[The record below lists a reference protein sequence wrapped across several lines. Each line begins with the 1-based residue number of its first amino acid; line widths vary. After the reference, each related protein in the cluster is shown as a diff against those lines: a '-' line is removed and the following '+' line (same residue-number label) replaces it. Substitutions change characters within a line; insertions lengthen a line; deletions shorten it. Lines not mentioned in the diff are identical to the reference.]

1 MAVRLVVAEDSLLVR
16 EGIVKLLDAHADVE
30 IVALCVDLPELLDA
44 VERLVPDVVLTDIRM
59 PPSGTD
65 EGIRA
70 ATELRQRHPE
80 VGVVV
85 LSQSASGPVVR
96 VTTESNLRIMSD
108 AAMTIERVGVVGCG
122 LMGSGIAEVCARAGL
137 DVMIGEISAE
147 VAEVGRE
154 RLVKSLDRGLSAGKM
169 TEEERDAAVTR
180 LSFTTDLADFADRDL
195 VVEAVV
201 ENEAMKVEIFKEL
214 DRVMTVDGAILASN
228 TSSIPIMKLGTAT
241 RRPEQVIGIHFFN
254 PVPVL
259 RLVELVTSLMTSED
273 TTARSAAF
281 ATDVLHKRV
290 IHSKD
295 RAGFVVN
302 ALLIPYLLSAI
313 RMMES
318 GFASAE
324 DIDTGMVEG
333 CSHPMGPLR
342 LTDLIGLDT
351 TLAVAESLYSEFKE
365 PLYAAPPLLSR
376 MVDAGLLGRK
386 SGRGFYDYSR

>member
-1 MAVRLVVAEDSLLVR
+1 
-16 EGIVKLLDAHADVE
+16 
-30 IVALCVDLPELLDA
+30 
-44 VERLVPDVVLTDIRM
+44 
-59 PPSGTD
+59 
-65 EGIRA
+65 
-70 ATELRQRHPE
+70 
-80 VGVVV
+80 
-85 LSQSASGPVVR
+85 
-96 VTTESNLRIMSD
+96 MSD

-147 VAEVGRE
+147 VAELGRA